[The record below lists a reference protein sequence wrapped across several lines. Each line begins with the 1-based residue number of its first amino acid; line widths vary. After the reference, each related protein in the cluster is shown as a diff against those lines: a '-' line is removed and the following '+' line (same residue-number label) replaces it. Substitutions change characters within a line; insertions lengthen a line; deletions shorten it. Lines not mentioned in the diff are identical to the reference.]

1 MVVVGSEGLLAQMIG
16 SSRMKKSFLTS
27 TRVFVLSVLLAAANM
42 VALAQQPTRN
52 RLPFSKGEELF
63 YEAEFKKGLLRGA
76 SIGEFRFI
84 VQSTPRDPNGADPL
98 RLVADVVSKG
108 FLMKLAGIRF
118 HEHVESIIKPEQFS
132 PLRTNKLD
140 EQGKR
145 VRVSD
150 AVFDHDK
157 RRVTWTER
165 DPNQNQPP
173 QITALDF
180 TEPIQDILSMIYFV
194 RTQSLDVGRSFDIPV
209 SDSGRVFSLTVA
221 VVERKRIKCALGRV
235 EAVRIEP
242 AMFGE
247 GRMLRGEGKM
257 SIWITEDSRHLPVWA
272 HLNVSA
278 GTVDIKLKRVSHQD
292 AR

>member
-1 MVVVGSEGLLAQMIG
+1 
-16 SSRMKKSFLTS
+16 MKQSFPTS
-27 TRVFVLSVLLAAANM
+27 TRAFVLSLLLAAANM
-42 VALAQQPTRN
+42 VAVAQQQATN

-76 SIGEFRFI
+76 SIGEFRFM
-84 VQSTPRDPNGADPL
+84 VQSTPHDTNGADPL

-108 FLMKLAGIRF
+108 FFTKLAGIRF

-145 VRVSD
+145 VRISD
-150 AVFDHDK
+150 AVFDHD
-157 RRVTWTER
+157 RRKVTWTER

-173 QITALDF
+173 RITALDF

-194 RTQSLDVGRSFDIPV
+194 RTQSLEVGKSFDIPV
-209 SDSGRVFSLTVA
+209 TDSGRVFRMTVA
-221 VVERKRIKCALGRV
+221 VVERKRIKCILGRV
-235 EAVRIEP
+235 DAFRIEP
-242 AMFGE
+242 TMFGE

-257 SIWITEDSRHLPVWA
+257 SIWITDDSRHVPVWA

-278 GTVDIKLKRVSHQD
+278 GTVDIKLRRVSYQQTAN

>member
-1 MVVVGSEGLLAQMIG
+1 MKRASSIFVRTALL
-16 SSRMKKSFLTS
+16 L
-27 TRVFVLSVLLAAANM
+27 LLLAATGSFGH
-42 VALAQQPTRN
+42 AQQPAAN
-52 RLPFSKGEELF
+52 HVSFAGGEELF

-76 SIGEFRFI
+76 NIGEFRFSARPE
-84 VQSTPRDPNGADPL
+84 QPAAGDPL

-108 FLMKLAGIRF
+108 FFTKLAGIHF
-118 HEHVESIIKPEQFS
+118 HEHVESIVDPEQFS

-150 AVFDHDK
+150 AIFDHEK
-157 RRVTWTER
+157 RKVTWTER

-173 QITALDF
+173 RITSLDF
-180 TEPIQDILSMIYFV
+180 SEPIQDVLSMIYFV
-194 RTQSLDVGRSFDIPV
+194 RTQKLEVGKSFEIPV
-209 SDSGRVFSLTVA
+209 SDSGQVYRMTVA
-221 VVERKRIKCALGRV
+221 VVERKRIKCVLGRV
-235 EAVRIEP
+235 SAIRIEP

-247 GRMLRGEGKM
+247 GRLLRGEGKM

-272 HLNVSA
+272 QLKLNI
-278 GTVDIKLKRVSHQD
+278 GTVDIKLKRVTYQEATI

>member
-1 MVVVGSEGLLAQMIG
+1 MKRAFSIPARTSLL
-16 SSRMKKSFLTS
+16 L
-27 TRVFVLSVLLAAANM
+27 LLLAATGIFAR
-42 VALAQQPTRN
+42 AQQPAAN
-52 RLPFSKGEELF
+52 HISFAGGEELF

-76 SIGEFRFI
+76 NVGEFRF
-84 VQSTPRDPNGADPL
+84 SARPEPTAAGDPL

-108 FLMKLAGIRF
+108 FFTKLFGIHF
-118 HEHVESIIKPEQFS
+118 HEHVESIVDPDQFS

-150 AVFDHDK
+150 AVFDHEK
-157 RRVTWTER
+157 RKVTWTER

-173 QITALDF
+173 RITSLDF
-180 TEPIQDILSMIYFV
+180 SEPIQDVLSMIYFV
-194 RTQSLDVGRSFDIPV
+194 RTQKLEVGKSFEIPV
-209 SDSGRVFSLTVA
+209 SDSGQVYRMTVA
-221 VVERKRIKCALGRV
+221 VVERKRIKCVLGRV
-235 EAVRIEP
+235 SAIRIEP

-257 SIWITEDSRHLPVWA
+257 SIWITEDGRHLPVWA
-272 HLNVSA
+272 QLKLNV
-278 GTVDIKLKRVSHQD
+278 GTVDIKLKRVTYQAATS

>member
-1 MVVVGSEGLLAQMIG
+1 
-16 SSRMKKSFLTS
+16 
-27 TRVFVLSVLLAAANM
+27 
-42 VALAQQPTRN
+42 
-52 RLPFSKGEELF
+52 LF
-63 YEAEFKKGLLRGA
+63 YEAEFSKGLLRGA
-76 SIGEFRFI
+76 KVGELRFS
-84 VQSTPRDPNGADPL
+84 VQALPGDARSDDPL
-98 RLVADVVSKG
+98 RLVGDALTKG
-108 FLMKLAGIRF
+108 LLVKLAGNHF

-140 EQGKR
+140 EQGRR
-145 VRVSD
+145 VRISD

-173 QITALDF
+173 QITSADF
-180 TEPIQDILSMIYFV
+180 TEPVQDILSMIYFV
-194 RTQSLDVGRSFDIPV
+194 RTQSLAVGKSFDIPV
-209 SDSGRVFSLTVA
+209 TDSGRVFRMTVA
-221 VVERKRIKCALGRV
+221 VVERKQIKCVLGRIS
-235 EAVRIEP
+235 AFRIEP

>member
-1 MVVVGSEGLLAQMIG
+1 MKRAFSIFACTSLLL
-16 SSRMKKSFLTS
+16 SLLT
-27 TRVFVLSVLLAAANM
+27 AANSL
-42 VALAQQPTRN
+42 ARAQQPAARQ
-52 RLPFSKGEELF
+52 PSSFVHGEELF

-76 SIGEFRFI
+76 DIGEFRFSAHSE
-84 VQSTPRDPNGADPL
+84 QDASGDPL

-108 FLMKLAGIRF
+108 FFTRLAGIRF
-118 HEHVESIIKPEQFS
+118 HEHIESIVDPEQFS

-145 VRVSD
+145 VRTSD
-150 AVFDHDK
+150 AIFDHEK

-173 QITALDF
+173 RITSTDF
-180 TEPIQDILSMIYFV
+180 SEPIQDLLSMIYFV
-194 RTQSLDVGRSFDIPV
+194 RLQKLEVGKTFEIPV
-209 SDSGRVFSLTVA
+209 SDSGQVYRMTVT
-221 VVERKRIKCALGRV
+221 VGERKRIKCVLGSV
-235 EAVRIEP
+235 NAIRIEP

-272 HLNVSA
+272 HLNLNV
-278 GTVDIKLKRVSHQD
+278 GTVDIKLKRVSYSGTP
-292 AR
+292 AGR